1 MKNVLVLGTGFIS
14 KNVLE
19 QSNYLENDINKI
31 ISVSREEN
39 FLFSDHHIKSELSD
53 IETINSILIEEK
65 INTIYFFIGPSF
77 PSISFDYII
86 NDIKSCLVPFI
97 ELLQLAA
104 QNSIKEIV
112 MMGSAGTVYGS
123 ESKNKFQEDE
133 IIMQENAYGALLK
146 TMENYLILYSKKF
159 DIKYKILR
167 LSNVFG
173 IYHENPV
180 NGIINIAIRKTLQ
193 NKPISIFSKASKNY
207 IYSKD
212 VGKIFWLLNKI
223 KEFNFTVNVS
233 STYDLTV
240 SNICTKIKKALP
252 NLDVIDQ
259 LENAGYDTT
268 PPKINNLKLNALI
281 KYQFTSLQI
290 AINETVAWEKT
301 KLK

>member
-1 MKNVLVLGTGFIS
+1 
-14 KNVLE
+14 
-19 QSNYLENDINKI
+19 
-31 ISVSREEN
+31 
-39 FLFSDHHIKSELSD
+39 
-53 IETINSILIEEK
+53 
-65 INTIYFFIGPSF
+65 
-77 PSISFDYII
+77 
-86 NDIKSCLVPFI
+86 
-97 ELLQLAA
+97 
-104 QNSIKEIV
+104 

-123 ESKNKFQEDE
+123 ESTKGFQEDE
-133 IIMQENAYGALLK
+133 IIMQENSYGAMLK

-173 IYHENPV
+173 IYHENPE

-193 NKPISIFSKASKNY
+193 NKPISIFSKSSKNY

-212 VGKIFWLLNKI
+212 VGKIFWLLNRL

-233 STYDLTV
+233 STYNLTI
-240 SNICTKIKKALP
+240 SNICIKIKKALS
-252 NLDVIDQ
+252 NLDTIDQ
-259 LENAGYDTT
+259 LGNAGYDTI

-281 KYQFTSLQI
+281 KYQFTSLEI

>member
-1 MKNVLVLGTGFIS
+1 MKNILVLGTGFIS

-19 QSNYLENDINKI
+19 HRSLFKNSINKI
-31 ISVSREEN
+31 ISVSREDN

-53 IETINSILIEEK
+53 IGTINSILIEEN
-65 INTIYFFIGPSF
+65 INTIYIFLGPSV
-77 PSISFDYII
+77 PSISFDYVL
-86 NDIKSCLVPFI
+86 NDIKNCLVPFI
-97 ELLQLAA
+97 ELLKLAA
-104 QNSIKEIV
+104 QNNIKEII

-123 ESKNKFQEDE
+123 ESKKEFQEDL

-159 DIKYKILR
+159 DFTYKILR

-173 IYHENPV
+173 IYHENPE

-212 VGKIFWLLNKI
+212 VGKIFWLLNNLK
-223 KEFNFTVNVS
+223 KVNFTVNVS
-233 STYDLTV
+233 SAYDLTV
-240 SNICTKIKKALP
+240 LDICTKIKKALP
-252 NLDVIDQ
+252 GLDMIDQ
-259 LENAGYDTT
+259 LENAGYDTL
-268 PPKINNLKLNALI
+268 PPKINNLKLNTLI
-281 KYQFTSLQI
+281 KYEFTSLQA